1 MDIAN
6 SDRINRFRISSF
18 RLPLLLLTSIF
29 ISFTYR
35 TPTTA
40 AQLLETPA
48 DRVSKSIQQE
58 QDAKKPYR
66 LSSRIHLQEGST
78 KGYLVVKV
86 ELDEGMFVYS
96 LTQKGSVPPTKLT
109 VGKTSLFK
117 LTGKFSPD
125 TPAKKTA
132 KDPWL
137 GHAVEKHSKLV
148 QFFAPIELASGIDA
162 KKLKADISFDGQIC
176 GSSSC
181 LPLEEKISAKFA
193 GYFTKPAA
201 KKAIPQARSASRG
214 GGTNREF

>member
-1 MDIAN
+1 MDTAN
-6 SDRINRFRISSF
+6 FDRINRFRISSF
-18 RLPLLLLTSIF
+18 RLPLLLLTSVLLSLI
-29 ISFTYR
+29 YR
-35 TPTTA
+35 MPTTAA

-58 QDAKKPYR
+58 EDAKKPYK

-78 KGYLVVKV
+78 KGYLVVKL
-86 ELDEGMFVYS
+86 ELDEGLFVYS
-96 LTQKGSVPPTKLT
+96 LSQTGTVPPTKLT

-117 LTGKFSPD
+117 LTGRFSPD

-162 KKLKADISFDGQIC
+162 TKLKANISFNGQIC

-193 GYFTKPAA
+193 GYFTKPAI
-201 KKAIPQARSASRG
+201 KKAIQRARSASRG
-214 GGTNREF
+214 DATNRK